1 MNWTEVVISTNTAGI
16 EPITGAL
23 LNIGITGVQIENPED
38 FNAFLE
44 GTETYWDYVDES
56 LMHLKEGET
65 RMTVYLPENA
75 QGMEMLKSLKQSL
88 AALGDGFGTLALQV
102 NNVREEDWENN
113 WKQFFKPFPVGEK
126 ILIKPTWE
134 KTENP
139 ENRKIL
145 EIDPGSSFG
154 TGTHET
160 TKLCLET
167 LEKVI
172 SPGDSML
179 DLGCGSGILSIGAH
193 LLGAEKLTMVDID
206 MNSVRVAK
214 ENLAQNKIPESEI
227 TAHCGNIIADAELK
241 QKLCKTRYDV
251 VAANIVADVLKAM
264 APHFADFLKPDGT
277 LILSGIISER
287 CKEVTDVVVACGFR
301 VIEEKEEG
309 DWSCVVLK
317 VVHSA

>member
-16 EPITGAL
+16 EPITGLL
-23 LNIGITGVQIENPED
+23 LNLGITGVQIENPED
-38 FNAFLE
+38 FNEFLA
-44 GTETYWDYVDES
+44 GTQTYWDYVDES

-75 QGMEMLKSLKQSL
+75 QGAETLKSLKQGL
-88 AALGDGFGTLALQV
+88 LDLGSEYGTLALKIKGV
-102 NNVREEDWENN
+102 KEEDWENN
-113 WKQFFKPFPVGEK
+113 WKKFFKPFTIGEH

-134 KTENP
+134 TVENT

-167 LEKVI
+167 LENIVHA
-172 SPGDSML
+172 GDSVL

-193 LLGAEKLTMVDID
+193 LMGASDLTMVDID

-214 ENLAQNKIPESEI
+214 ENLAQNHIPESEYN
-227 TAHCGNIIADAELK
+227 AYCGNIISDAALK
-241 QKLCKTRYDV
+241 SKLCEKKYDIV
-251 VAANIVADVLKAM
+251 VANIVADVLKAM
-264 APHFADFLKPDGT
+264 SGHFADFLKEDGT
-277 LILSGIISER
+277 LVISGIISER
-287 CKEVTDVVVACGFR
+287 CKEVTDVVCGCGFKI
-301 VIEEKEEG
+301 IEEKEEG

-317 VVHSA
+317 RA